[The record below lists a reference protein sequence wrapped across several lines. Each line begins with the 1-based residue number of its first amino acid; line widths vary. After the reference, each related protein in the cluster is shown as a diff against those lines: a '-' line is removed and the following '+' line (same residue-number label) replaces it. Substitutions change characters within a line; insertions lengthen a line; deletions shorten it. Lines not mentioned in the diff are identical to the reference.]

1 MMLKLSLS
9 LLKLLSQH
17 LTNFRK
23 DFEIMTQVFNAWVFN
38 LYISGL
44 KKIVCF
50 CGMRFLN
57 GMMCET
63 KNRVKSREIKDFKK
77 NKNFF

>member
-23 DFEIMTQVFNAWVFN
+23 DFEIMTQVFSAWVFN

-44 KKIVCF
+44 KKFVCF
-50 CGMRFLN
+50 LWD
-57 GMMCET
+57 EVL
-63 KNRVKSREIKDFKK
+63 KWYDV
-77 NKNFF
+77 